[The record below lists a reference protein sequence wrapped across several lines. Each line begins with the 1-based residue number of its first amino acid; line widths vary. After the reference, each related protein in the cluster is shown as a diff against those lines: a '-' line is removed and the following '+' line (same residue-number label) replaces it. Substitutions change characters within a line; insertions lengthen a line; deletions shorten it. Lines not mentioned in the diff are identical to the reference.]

1 MFVGRHE
8 EPEAGPGP
16 DVDAFSWCLLME
28 PLCRGGAA
36 WLREQVPY
44 VDNLQRGHL
53 NKAQPSNEAQ
63 PPTRHNGNMY
73 LLLAAHP
80 RGAALQELTLAGLAQ
95 PANPEPRVVALTD
108 LAAVVRE
115 LEARRPGGQPPRWIW
130 HRTQDWYPA
139 LLASGVEVERCY
151 DLTLCGNILAFSQ
164 FSAHTD
170 YARNTDRVPVED
182 PALTPKALQPP
193 RPPADQGALFDDPA
207 TGPPPGAPLEE
218 LRSEYAAQ
226 QSALAGVGTEENRR
240 NRLQLLLAAESAA
253 AIVAAEM
260 QHAGVPW
267 REDLHEQI
275 LAGHLGPRPPAG
287 QRPVKLEA
295 LAAEL
300 RVMLNSPGLNPDSP
314 QDLMRALHRN
324 GIEVKTTRKW
334 ELRESSHPAIEPLLE
349 YKRLS
354 RLHTANGWSWLDA
367 WVDGGRFRP
376 EYVVGGVVSGRWASR
391 GGGALQI
398 PRQVRGAVHADPGHK
413 LIVADASQLEPRVLA
428 ALAQDSAMAEAA
440 RDQDLYAGI
449 AAKGFGGDRAK
460 AKMALL
466 GAMYGA
472 TSGEAGRLMPQL
484 ARIYPRAVDFVE
496 RAARA
501 GEAGGTVTTRLG
513 RSSPPPSGQWFLS
526 QRSATAE
533 EQRRAES
540 IARSRGRFTRNFV
553 VQGSAADWAACWLA
567 ELRRRLRALR
577 PAGTG
582 GSGGPVGA
590 QLAFFLHDEVMVHAP
605 SDRVDACI
613 AAIEESAKAAKE
625 LLFGP
630 IPVEFPVS
638 MAVVD
643 SYDLAK

>member
-1 MFVGRHE
+1 
-8 EPEAGPGP
+8 
-16 DVDAFSWCLLME
+16 
-28 PLCRGGAA
+28 
-36 WLREQVPY
+36 
-44 VDNLQRGHL
+44 
-53 NKAQPSNEAQ
+53 
-63 PPTRHNGNMY
+63 MY

-80 RGAALQELTLAGLAQ
+80 HGVALQELTQAGQ
-95 PANPEPRVVALTD
+95 PQPSAEPKVITPGD
-108 LAAVVRE
+108 LPGVVRG
-115 LEARRPGGQPPRWIW
+115 LEQRRPGGQPPRWIW

-139 LLASGVEVERCY
+139 LLAAGVELERCY
-151 DLTLCGNILAFSQ
+151 DLSLCGNILAFSE

-170 YARNTDRVPVED
+170 YARNADRIAVED
-182 PALTPKALQPP
+182 PLLPPRVLQPP
-193 RPPADQGALFDDPA
+193 PPPADQGALFDDPK
-207 TGPPPGAPLEE
+207 TGPETRRTAEE
-218 LRSEYAAQ
+218 LREEYAAQ
-226 QSALAGVGTEENRR
+226 QVALAAVSAEENRR
-240 NRLQLLLAAESAA
+240 NRLQLLLAAESAGA
-253 AIVAAEM
+253 MIAAEM

-275 LAGHLGPRPPAG
+275 LAGQLGPRPPMG
-287 QRPVKLEA
+287 HRPAKLEA
-295 LAAEL
+295 LNQEL
-300 RVMLNSPGLNPDSP
+300 RGLLNSPALNPDSP

-324 GIEVKTTRKW
+324 GIEVKSTRKW
-334 ELRESSHPAIEPLLE
+334 ELRESSHPAIEPLLD

-398 PRQVRGAVHADPGHK
+398 PRQIRGAVHADPGYK
-413 LIVADASQLEPRVLA
+413 LIVADASQLEPRVLV
-428 ALAQDSAMAEAA
+428 ALARDSSMAEAA
-440 RDQDLYAGI
+440 RNQDLYAGI

-484 ARIYPRAVDFVE
+484 AKTYPRAVDFVE
-496 RAARA
+496 QAARA
-501 GEAGGTVTTRLG
+501 GESGGTVTTRLG
-513 RSSPPPSGQWFLS
+513 RSSPPPSEGWSQS

-567 ELRRRLRALR
+567 ELRRRLRTLR
-577 PAGTG
+577 TDSYVSAEL
-582 GSGGPVGA
+582 V
-590 QLAFFLHDEVMVHAP
+590 FFLHDEVMVHAP
-605 SDRVDACI
+605 SEAVDTCI
-613 AAIEESAKAAKE
+613 AAIEDAASAAKE

-638 MAVVD
+638 VAVVD
-643 SYDLAK
+643 SYDNAK

>member
-1 MFVGRHE
+1 MQPGKQGRI
-8 EPEAGPGP
+8 G
-16 DVDAFSWCLLME
+16 S
-28 PLCRGGAA
+28 
-36 WLREQVPY
+36 
-44 VDNLQRGHL
+44 
-53 NKAQPSNEAQ
+53 
-63 PPTRHNGNMY
+63 MY

-80 RGAALQELTLAGLAQ
+80 RGAALQLLTQSGHPE
-95 PANPEPRVVALTD
+95 PAHPEPRVVALSD
-108 LAAVVRE
+108 LAAVVRD
-115 LEARRPGGQPPRWIW
+115 LETRRPGGHPPRWIW

-151 DLTLCGNILAFSQ
+151 DLSLCGNILAFSQ
-164 FSAHTD
+164 FSAHTE
-170 YARNTDRVPVED
+170 YALTTDRIPAEEPVL
-182 PALTPKALQPP
+182 PLKALQPP
-193 RPPADQGALFDDPA
+193 RPPADQGALFDEPA
-207 TGPPPGAPLEE
+207 QGPASGWSLEE
-218 LRSEYAAQ
+218 LRAEYAAQ
-226 QSALAGVGTEENRR
+226 QAAVAAVDVEENRR
-240 NRLQLLLAAESAA
+240 NRLQLLLAAESAGA
-253 AIVAAEM
+253 MVAAEM

-267 REDLHEQI
+267 RQDLHEQI
-275 LAGHLGPRPPAG
+275 LATHLGPRPTAGRRPA
-287 QRPVKLEA
+287 RLEA
-295 LAAEL
+295 LAGEL
-300 RVMLNSPGLNPDSP
+300 RSVLNAPGLNPDSP
-314 QDLMRALHRN
+314 QELMRALHRN
-324 GIEVKTTRKW
+324 GIEVQSTRKW
-334 ELRESSHPAIEPLLE
+334 ELREYGHPVIEPLLE
-349 YKRLS
+349 YKSLS

-413 LIVADASQLEPRVLA
+413 LIVADASQLEPRVLV
-428 ALAQDSAMAEAA
+428 ALAQDSSMAEAA

-484 ARIYPRAVDFVE
+484 ARTYPRAVDFVE

-513 RSSPPPSGQWFLS
+513 RSSPPPSERWFLS

-567 ELRRRLRALR
+567 ELRRRLRTLR
-577 PAGTG
+577 TAAAGG
-582 GSGGPVGA
+582 VGA
-590 QLAFFLHDEVMVHAP
+590 GRPELVFFLHDEVMVHAP
-605 SDRVDACI
+605 TDEVPACI
-613 AAIEESAKAAKE
+613 AAIEEAASAAKE
-625 LLFGP
+625 LLFGR

-638 MAVVD
+638 LAVVD

>member
-1 MFVGRHE
+1 MWKSTAH
-8 EPEAGPGP
+8 
-16 DVDAFSWCLLME
+16 
-28 PLCRGGAA
+28 
-36 WLREQVPY
+36 
-44 VDNLQRGHL
+44 
-53 NKAQPSNEAQ
+53 QPQ
-63 PPTRHNGNMY
+63 PATFRALATPKTRQNGTMY

-80 RGAALQELTLAGLAQ
+80 HGVALQELTQAGQ
-95 PANPEPRVVALTD
+95 PQPSAEPKVITPGD
-108 LAAVVRE
+108 LPGVVRG
-115 LEARRPGGQPPRWIW
+115 LEQRRPGGQPPRWIW
-130 HRTQDWYPA
+130 HRTQDWYPG
-139 LLASGVEVERCY
+139 LLAAGVEVERCY
-151 DLTLCGNILAFSQ
+151 DLSLCGNILAFSE

-170 YARNTDRVPVED
+170 YARNADRIAVED
-182 PALTPKALQPP
+182 PLLPPRVLQPP
-193 RPPADQGALFDDPA
+193 PPPADQGALFDDPK
-207 TGPPPGAPLEE
+207 TGPETRRTAEE
-218 LRSEYAAQ
+218 LRAEYAAQ
-226 QSALAGVGTEENRR
+226 QVALAAVSTEENRR
-240 NRLQLLLAAESAA
+240 NRLQLLLAAESAGA
-253 AIVAAEM
+253 MIAAEM

-275 LAGHLGPRPPAG
+275 LAGHLGPRPPMG
-287 QRPVKLEA
+287 HRPAKLEA
-295 LAAEL
+295 LNQEL
-300 RVMLNSPGLNPDSP
+300 RGLLNSPTLNPDSP

-324 GIEVKTTRKW
+324 GIEVKSTRKW
-334 ELRESSHPAIEPLLE
+334 ELRESSHPAIEPLLD

-398 PRQVRGAVHADPGHK
+398 PRQIRGAVHADPGYK
-413 LIVADASQLEPRVLA
+413 LIVADASQLEPRVLV
-428 ALAQDSAMAEAA
+428 ALARDSSMAEAA
-440 RDQDLYAGI
+440 RNQDLYAGI

-484 ARIYPRAVDFVE
+484 AKTYPRAVDFVE
-496 RAARA
+496 QAARA
-501 GEAGGTVTTRLG
+501 GESGGTVTTRLG
-513 RSSPPPSGQWFLS
+513 RSSPPPSERWFQS

-567 ELRRRLRALR
+567 ELRRRLRTLR
-577 PAGTG
+577 TDSYVSAEL
-582 GSGGPVGA
+582 V
-590 QLAFFLHDEVMVHAP
+590 FFLHDEVMVHAP
-605 SDRVDACI
+605 SEAVDTCI
-613 AAIEESAKAAKE
+613 AAIEDAARAAKE

-638 MAVVD
+638 VAVVD
-643 SYDLAK
+643 SYDNAK

>member
-182 PALTPKALQPP
+182 PALPPKSLQPP

-226 QSALAGVGTEENRR
+226 QRALAGVGTEENRR

-324 GIEVKTTRKW
+324 GIEVKSTRKW

>member
-80 RGAALQELTLAGLAQ
+80 RGAALQELTQAGLAQ

-139 LLASGVEVERCY
+139 LLASEVEVERCY

-324 GIEVKTTRKW
+324 GIEVKSTRKW

>member
-1 MFVGRHE
+1 
-8 EPEAGPGP
+8 
-16 DVDAFSWCLLME
+16 
-28 PLCRGGAA
+28 
-36 WLREQVPY
+36 
-44 VDNLQRGHL
+44 
-53 NKAQPSNEAQ
+53 
-63 PPTRHNGNMY
+63 MY

-80 RGAALQELTLAGLAQ
+80 HGVALQELTQAGQ
-95 PANPEPRVVALTD
+95 PRPSAEPKVITRGD
-108 LAAVVRE
+108 LPGVVRG
-115 LEARRPGGQPPRWIW
+115 LEQRRPGGQPPRWIW
-130 HRTQDWYPA
+130 HRTQDWYPG
-139 LLASGVEVERCY
+139 LLAAGVELERCY
-151 DLTLCGNILAFSQ
+151 DLSLCGNILAFSE

-170 YARNTDRVPVED
+170 YARNADRIAVED
-182 PALTPKALQPP
+182 PLLPPRVLQPP
-193 RPPADQGALFDDPA
+193 PPPADQGALFDDPT
-207 TGPPPGAPLEE
+207 TGPETRRTAEE
-218 LRSEYAAQ
+218 LREEYAAQ
-226 QSALAGVGTEENRR
+226 QVALAAVSTEENRR
-240 NRLQLLLAAESAA
+240 NRLQLLLAAESAGA
-253 AIVAAEM
+253 MIAAEM

-275 LAGHLGPRPPAG
+275 LAGHLGPRPPMG
-287 QRPVKLEA
+287 HRPAKLEA
-295 LAAEL
+295 LNQEL
-300 RVMLNSPGLNPDSP
+300 RGLLNSPTLNPDSP

-324 GIEVKTTRKW
+324 GIEVKSTRKW
-334 ELRESSHPAIEPLLE
+334 ELRESSHPVIEPLLD

-398 PRQVRGAVHADPGHK
+398 PRQIRGAVHADPGYK
-413 LIVADASQLEPRVLA
+413 LIVADASQLEPRVLV
-428 ALAQDSAMAEAA
+428 ALARDSSMAEAA
-440 RDQDLYAGI
+440 RNQDLYAGI

-484 ARIYPRAVDFVE
+484 AKTYPRAVDFVE
-496 RAARA
+496 QAARA
-501 GEAGGTVTTRLG
+501 GESGGTVTTRLG
-513 RSSPPPSGQWFLS
+513 RSSPPPSERWFQS

-567 ELRRRLRALR
+567 ELRRRLRTLR
-577 PAGTG
+577 TDSHA
-582 GSGGPVGA
+582 SAELV
-590 QLAFFLHDEVMVHAP
+590 FFLHDEVMVHAP
-605 SDRVDACI
+605 SEAVDICI
-613 AAIEESAKAAKE
+613 AAIQDAASAAKE

-638 MAVVD
+638 VAVVD
-643 SYDLAK
+643 SYDNAK

>member
-1 MFVGRHE
+1 
-8 EPEAGPGP
+8 
-16 DVDAFSWCLLME
+16 
-28 PLCRGGAA
+28 
-36 WLREQVPY
+36 
-44 VDNLQRGHL
+44 
-53 NKAQPSNEAQ
+53 
-63 PPTRHNGNMY
+63 MY

-80 RGAALQELTLAGLAQ
+80 RGAALQQLTQAGLPE
-95 PANPEPRVVALTD
+95 PANPEPRPMALTD

-115 LEARRPGGQPPRWIW
+115 MEARRPGGQPPRWIW

-151 DLTLCGNILAFSQ
+151 DVSLCGNILAFSQ
-164 FSAHTD
+164 FSAHTE
-170 YARNTDRVPVED
+170 YARNTGRVPVED
-182 PALTPKALQPP
+182 PLLPPKALQPP
-193 RPPADQGALFDDPA
+193 RPPADQGALFDTPA
-207 TGPPPGAPLEE
+207 AGAAPGGSVDE
-218 LRSEYAAQ
+218 LRAEYAAQ
-226 QSALAGVGTEENRR
+226 QAAVAAVDPAENRR
-240 NRLQLLLAAESAA
+240 NRLQLLLAAESAGA
-253 AIVAAEM
+253 MVAAEM

-275 LAGHLGPRPPAG
+275 LAGHLGPRPAAG
-287 QRPVKLEA
+287 QRPHRLEK

-300 RVMLNSPGLNPDSP
+300 RTLLNAPGLNPDSP

-324 GIEVKTTRKW
+324 GIEVKSTRKW
-334 ELRESSHPAIEPLLE
+334 ELRESSHPVIEPLLE
-349 YKRLS
+349 YKSLS

-413 LIVADASQLEPRVLA
+413 LIVADASQLEPRVLV
-428 ALAQDSAMAEAA
+428 ALAQDSSMAEAA

-460 AKMALL
+460 AKTALL

-484 ARIYPRAVDFVE
+484 ARTYPRAVEFVE

-513 RSSPPPSGQWFLS
+513 RSSPPPSERWFQS

-567 ELRRRLRALR
+567 ELRRRLRTLR
-577 PAGTG
+577 AADLT
-582 GSGGPVGA
+582 GSGAGRPELV
-590 QLAFFLHDEVMVHAP
+590 FFLHDEVMVHAP
-605 SDRVDACI
+605 AERVDACI
-613 AAIEESAKAAKE
+613 AAIEEAASAAKE
-625 LLFGP
+625 LLFGR

-638 MAVVD
+638 LAVVD

>member
-1 MFVGRHE
+1 
-8 EPEAGPGP
+8 
-16 DVDAFSWCLLME
+16 
-28 PLCRGGAA
+28 
-36 WLREQVPY
+36 
-44 VDNLQRGHL
+44 
-53 NKAQPSNEAQ
+53 
-63 PPTRHNGNMY
+63 MY

-80 RGAALQELTLAGLAQ
+80 RGAALQELTQAGHTQA
-95 PANPEPRVVALTD
+95 ANPEPQVVALSD

-115 LEARRPGGQPPRWIW
+115 LEARPPGALPPRWIW
-130 HRTQDWYPA
+130 HRTQDWYPQ
-139 LLASGVEVERCY
+139 LLAAGVEVERCY
-151 DLTLCGNILAFSQ
+151 DVTLCGNILAFSQ

-170 YARNTDRVPVED
+170 YARNTDRAPVED
-182 PALTPKALQPP
+182 PALPPKALLPP
-193 RPPADQGALFDDPA
+193 RPPADQAALFDDPA
-207 TGPPPGAPLEE
+207 AGPPRGVAIED
-218 LRSEYAAQ
+218 LRAEYAAQ
-226 QSALAGVGTEENRR
+226 QAALAEVGAEDGRR
-240 NRLQLLLAAESAA
+240 KRLQLLLAAESAA
-253 AIVAAEM
+253 AMVAAEM

-275 LAGHLGPRPPAG
+275 LINHLGPRPPAG
-287 QRPVKLEA
+287 QRPQKLEA

-300 RVMLNSPGLNPDSP
+300 RSRLQAPGLNPDSP

-324 GIEVKTTRKW
+324 GIEVKSTRKW
-334 ELRESSHPAIEPLLE
+334 ELREYTHPAIEPLLE
-349 YKRLS
+349 YKKLS

-367 WVDGGRFRP
+367 WVAGGRFRP

-413 LIVADASQLEPRVLA
+413 LIVADASQLEPRVLV
-428 ALAQDSAMAEAA
+428 ALARDSTMAEAA

-460 AKMALL
+460 AKVALL

-484 ARIYPRAVDFVE
+484 ARTYPRAVDFVE

-513 RSSPPPSGQWFLS
+513 RSSPPPSERWFLS

-567 ELRRRLRALR
+567 ELRRRLRILR
-577 PAGTG
+577 TPGTG
-582 GSGGPVGA
+582 GGGGA
-590 QLAFFLHDEVMVHAP
+590 VRAELVFFLHDEVMVHAP
-605 SDRVDACI
+605 TDGVDACI
-613 AAIEESAKAAKE
+613 RAIEESARAAKE

-638 MAVVD
+638 LTVVD